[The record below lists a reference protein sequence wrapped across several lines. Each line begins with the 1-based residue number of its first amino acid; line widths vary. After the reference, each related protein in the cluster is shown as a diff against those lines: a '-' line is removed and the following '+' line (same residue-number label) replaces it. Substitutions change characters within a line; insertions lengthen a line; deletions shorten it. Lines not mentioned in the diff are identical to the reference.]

1 MRITDI
7 KGIAPTNYK
16 KGTLIIN
23 KYRKIDMLIM
33 IGSFIW
39 AFVWMMLMFF
49 VFVPNMIFF
58 MVFVILIPIIAIG
71 LVQPMPNYHNNL
83 EYILLQL
90 KWQKR
95 VKHYSNIL
103 IRKKNDFSEKKK
115 KGKKIVRPRKEQ

>member
-7 KGIAPTNYK
+7 KGVAPTNYK

-39 AFVWMMLMFF
+39 AFVWMLLMFF

-83 EYILLQL
+83 EYILLRL

-103 IRKKNDFSEKKK
+103 IRKRNSFSEKKK
-115 KGKKIVRPRKEQ
+115 KRK